1 MYTRS
6 YVSINDGIILKLCY
20 FVSKSLHFQ
29 SQLFYWLP
37 QRTAVTYLML
47 LFYQGHSNVSESTKI
62 QSHGNA
68 KRTNATSKL
77 YYRTP
82 NEVLVKT
89 NKLLKTGMQAK
100 AVYDKING
108 ESGGA

>member
-1 MYTRS
+1 M
-6 YVSINDGIILKLCY
+6 
-20 FVSKSLHFQ
+20 
-29 SQLFYWLP
+29 
-37 QRTAVTYLML
+37 
-47 LFYQGHSNVSESTKI
+47 SESTKI

-68 KRTNATSKL
+68 KRTNTTSKL

-82 NEVLVKT
+82 NEVLAKT

>member
-1 MYTRS
+1 M
-6 YVSINDGIILKLCY
+6 
-20 FVSKSLHFQ
+20 
-29 SQLFYWLP
+29 
-37 QRTAVTYLML
+37 
-47 LFYQGHSNVSESTKI
+47 
-62 QSHGNA
+62 
-68 KRTNATSKL
+68 SKL

>member
-1 MYTRS
+1 M
-6 YVSINDGIILKLCY
+6 
-20 FVSKSLHFQ
+20 
-29 SQLFYWLP
+29 
-37 QRTAVTYLML
+37 
-47 LFYQGHSNVSESTKI
+47 SESTKI

-68 KRTNATSKL
+68 RRTNATSKL

-82 NEVLVKT
+82 NEVLAKT